1 MLLYACNH
9 VLQLKAKYWTRKKT
23 DLTQQS
29 RCYVVSFLYNAPQW
43 EIVSVNYFFPIS
55 PAIEL
60 YTNMFENLC
69 LGPKTL
75 IQHALTEQF
84 L

>member
-9 VLQLKAKYWTRKKT
+9 VLQLNTKYWSRKKI
-23 DLTQQS
+23 DLMQQS
-29 RCYVVSFLYNAPQW
+29 HCYVVSFLYNVPQW

-55 PAIEL
+55 PGIKL
-60 YTNMFENLC
+60 YTNMFENLF

-75 IQHALTEQF
+75 IQNALTEQF
-84 L
+84 F